1 MDLKINR
8 EMLSVSEK
16 IYDGVQEQS
25 VELDYILPD
34 YYPDIFKLIKCC
46 IVPTIISSNIN
57 GDSLTYELLADVKI
71 LYCSEKDNKLQ
82 CINQK
87 MTYSKT
93 VQMGANVNKP
103 MVSLIPKADHI
114 NCRVVNQR
122 RIDMRGAVSIKVKIT
137 GETTQEVI
145 CDIFGMNAQ
154 MKKIPVEYA
163 AKKIIEN
170 KTITV
175 NEDVELNMSK
185 PSVSGIVRSDVILS
199 EPDKKI
205 ISNKL
210 VVKGD
215 AEVKVLYTC
224 SDGMET
230 MNFSVPYS
238 QIVDMEGL
246 DENYDCSVNLR
257 LVSCDIIANTNSD
270 GENKLLKCELKIGI
284 RCRAIKTVPVQLV
297 ADAYSTSYPCEY
309 ASSKFMIDQPPVS
322 VNEIF
327 QNKTSIE
334 NDDGTIACVYDVW
347 STVKNINIQINSEE
361 RSLKISGMLCFSIMI
376 KNENNFPAILEKE
389 EAFEHVVENDKITEN
404 SLAEINVEP
413 LGCTYTLTSSNGL
426 SIKTDI
432 RVIGDLFTSSICE
445 ALTDVKFDDTVKIT
459 RDGDYALK
467 LYYGVENEDVWN
479 IAKKYCTSVNAIM
492 EENSLD
498 SDRLT
503 DNGML
508 LIPIV

>member
-46 IVPTIISSNIN
+46 IVPSVISSSIN
-57 GDSLTYELLADVKI
+57 GDSLTYELLADIRI
-71 LYCSEKDNKLQ
+71 LYCSEKDNNIQ

-93 VQMGANVNKP
+93 VQLGESVNKP
-103 MVSLIPKADHI
+103 VVSIMPKADHI

-122 RIDMRGAVSIKVKIT
+122 RIDMRGAVSIKVKVT
-137 GETTQEVI
+137 GETSQEVI

-154 MKKIPVEYA
+154 MKKFPVEYA
-163 AKKIIEN
+163 AKKITEN
-170 KTITV
+170 KTVTV

-199 EPDKKI
+199 DPDKKI
-205 ISNKL
+205 IANKL

-215 AEVKVLYTC
+215 AEVKILYTC
-224 SDGMET
+224 NDGMET
-230 MNFSVPYS
+230 MNFTIPYS

-246 DENYDCSVNLR
+246 DENYECSVKLR
-257 LVSCDIIANTNSD
+257 TISCDIIANAND
-270 GENKLLKCELKIGI
+270 EGENKLLKCELKIGI
-284 RCRAIKTVPVQLV
+284 QCRAVKALSVQLV

-309 ASSKFMIDQPPVS
+309 ASSKFMIDQSPIPVK
-322 VNEIF
+322 EIF
-327 QNKTSIE
+327 QNKITFDCE
-334 NDDGTIACVYDVW
+334 NGTIMCVYDVW
-347 STVKNINIQINSEE
+347 CDIKNINVLMMPQEHSI
-361 RSLKISGMLCFSIMI
+361 KVSGMLCFCIMI
-376 KNENNFPAILEKE
+376 KNENNMPAIIEKE
-389 EAFEHVVENDKITEN
+389 EAFEHIIENEKITEN
-404 SLAEINVEP
+404 SFADLNVET
-413 LGCTYTLTSSNGL
+413 LECTYTLTSSNGL
-426 SIKTDI
+426 SIKTEI
-432 RVIGDLFTSSICE
+432 RVSGDLFTSSYCE
-445 ALTDVKFDDTVKIT
+445 ALTDVRFDDTVKIT

-467 LYYGVENEDVWN
+467 LYYGVENEDIWH

-492 EENSLD
+492 EENSLE
-498 SDRLT
+498 SDRLPN
-503 DNGML
+503 DGML